1 MDHADE
7 KRTGW
12 KPRVTREITEYGINV
27 IYLGLVF
34 AAFTW
39 YRRLILAEY
48 HITYLHYGISVV
60 EALILAKVIMLGD
73 ILGLGRR
80 LENKPLIFPV
90 LYQSLLFGLWML
102 VFGVLEHTLV
112 GLLHGEG
119 LTGGMRHVAGEGG
132 DELLARALVIFVAF
146 IPFFALREME
156 RVQGKGTL
164 RTMFFRRSPPAA
176 SSPPGPARRP
186 TRRTRHG
193 RRVHSRV
200 GS

>member
-1 MDHADE
+1 MNHADE

-48 HITYLHYGISVV
+48 HITYLHYGISVI

-73 ILGLGRR
+73 ILGLGRK
-80 LENKPLIFPV
+80 LKDKPLIFST
-90 LYQSLLFGLWML
+90 LYQSFVFSLW
-102 VFGVLEHTLV
+102 VIAFGVLEHTLV

-119 LTGGMRHVAGEGG
+119 LAGGLYALTSEGG
-132 DELLARALVIFVAF
+132 YELLARGLVMFFAF
-146 IPFFALREME
+146 IPFFAFRELE
-156 RVQGKGTL
+156 RVLGEGTI
-164 RTMFFRRSPPAA
+164 RTMFFRRRPPAL
-176 SSPPGPARRP
+176 SSPPGPERRP
-186 TRRTRHG
+186 TARTRHG
-193 RRVHSRV
+193 RRVRSRV